1 MRTRD
6 WRRYQ
11 EERVYINRLK
21 TLVNGHW
28 YFRNANG
35 DRIFEPI
42 WVDYI
47 GVKCY
52 FFYKSLTTTK
62 RDSKYKNKYSSNKEP
77 SYYREVK
84 KGHLT
89 FKLREK
95 DKELVKKIIKDEL
108 TEYFNQ

>member
-11 EERVYINRLK
+11 EERVYIKRLK

-47 GVKCY
+47 GYKGY
-52 FFYKSLTTTK
+52 FFYKSGTTTK
-62 RDSKYKNKYSSNKEP
+62 RDSKHKTKYSPNKNP
-77 SYYREVK
+77 SYYRDNK
-84 KGHLT
+84 KGHQT
-89 FKLREK
+89 CKLREK
-95 DKELVKKIIKDEL
+95 DKELVKKIIKDEIR
-108 TEYFNQ
+108 EYSIE